1 MKCLSAFGIDHLIDV
16 TKNQPNRVFMLDNK
30 NDKSATFM
38 FPFSDENAKGMN
50 GFGSQTAFFC
60 KPAFKI
66 YDGKPINLVLLTP

>member
-38 FPFSDENAKGMN
+38 FPFSDEIAKGMN
-50 GFGSQTAFFC
+50 GFGSQTAFF
-60 KPAFKI
+60 AS
-66 YDGKPINLVLLTP
+66 LLSKFTMANP

>member
-1 MKCLSAFGIDHLIDV
+1 MLVFEATMKCLSAFGIDHLIDV

-50 GFGSQTAFFC
+50 GFGSQTAFF
-60 KPAFKI
+60 AS
-66 YDGKPINLVLLTP
+66 LLSKFTMANP